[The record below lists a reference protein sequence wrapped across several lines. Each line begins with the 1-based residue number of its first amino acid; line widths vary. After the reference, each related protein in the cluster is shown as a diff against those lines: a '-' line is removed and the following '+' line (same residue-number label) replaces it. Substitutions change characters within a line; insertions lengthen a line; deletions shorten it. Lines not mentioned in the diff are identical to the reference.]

1 MEGSL
6 VIYNGEL
13 YYVENVQFKYPYIYS
28 KKGGKFVPVDQL
40 TLFRRANTDIEKLIN
55 YVYVCTNKIMST
67 PDALHYIETNISGI
81 HENVKNIYKVVRLP
95 PASTFAVD
103 ELVHVGS
110 KRFRVVAINHS
121 TYTLSPNV
129 GGGGGENVDVLK
141 EYVTKDPNLTSTG
154 DRWLASLFEPRESR
168 SPLGSSGESD
178 CRIPETKKELFQNLR
193 SFTTLEKKKFDRSE
207 VATVALS
214 MFGYTPTIF
223 DDYRTTF
230 VEQDRSRILNKPNR
244 DYNIEFFNSKSGMTV
259 DTTSDAFFQAET
271 MKGIFDTVNET
282 GIFTTRSHGIVYR
295 SFAKSISSAKN
306 VCGMSLNRFTSTTVV
321 KNYADKWGQ
330 AKDPDTRI
338 RNTEGFFT
346 TIIIPAGTKSIIPLL
361 LFDDLPSKR
370 KQYEVLLSPDGM
382 LQDTGYVDSGGSK
395 IVVYVEQG
403 HCGMPMN
410 EILMMKM
417 EDGTNILEFIK
428 CIFEGNITYVG
439 LTGGKTRRKNRIT
452 RKGYQKNVSSPRTL
466 RRIR

>member
-13 YYVENVQFKYPYIYS
+13 YYVENVQFKHPYIYS

-55 YVYVCTNKIMST
+55 YAYLCTNKIMST
-67 PDALHYIETNISGI
+67 PDALHYIKTNMAENS
-81 HENVKNIYKVVRLP
+81 ENVKNIYNRIVTPVMP
-95 PASTFAVD
+95 MPAYTFAVD

-110 KRFRVVAINHS
+110 KQFRVVAVNHS

-154 DRWLASLFEPRESR
+154 DEWLSSLYQPVRES
-168 SPLGSSGESD
+168 SPPLGTSD
-178 CRIPETKKELFQNLR
+178 CRIPETKKELFKKLR

-214 MFGYTPTIF
+214 MFGYTPNIF

-230 VEQDRSRILNKPNR
+230 VEQDRSGILNKPNR
-244 DYNIEFFNSKSGMTV
+244 DYNIEFFNSKSGIDV
-259 DTTSDAFFQAET
+259 DTTSEAFFQADT

-306 VCGMSLNRFTSTTVV
+306 VCGMPLNRFTSTTVV

-361 LFDDLPSKR
+361 LFEDLRSKR

-395 IVVYVEQG
+395 IVVYVEPER
-403 HCGMPMN
+403 CMPMN

-428 CIFEGNITYVG
+428 CIFEGNVTYVG
-439 LTGGKTRRKNRIT
+439 LTGGKTRHKKRISRKVWST
-452 RKGYQKNVSSPRTL
+452 RKMFRHQ
-466 RRIR
+466 

>member
-13 YYVENVQFKYPYIYS
+13 YYVENVQFKHPYIYS

-67 PDALHYIETNISGI
+67 PDALHYIKTNMAENS
-81 HENVKNIYKVVRLP
+81 ENVKNIYNRIVTP
-95 PASTFAVD
+95 MPMPAYTFAVD

-110 KRFRVVAINHS
+110 KQFRVVAVNHS

-154 DRWLASLFEPRESR
+154 DEWLSSLYQPVRES
-168 SPLGSSGESD
+168 SPPLGASD
-178 CRIPETKKELFQNLR
+178 CRIPETKKELFKNLR

-214 MFGYTPTIF
+214 MFGYTPNIF

-230 VEQDRSRILNKPNR
+230 VEQDRSGILNKPNR
-244 DYNIEFFNSKSGMTV
+244 DYNIEFFNSKSGIDV
-259 DTTSDAFFQAET
+259 DTTSEAFFQAET

-282 GIFTTRSHGIVYR
+282 GIFTTRNHGIVYR

-306 VCGMSLNRFTSTTVV
+306 VCGMPLNRFTSTTVV

-361 LFDDLPSKR
+361 LFEDLRSKR

-395 IVVYVEQG
+395 IVVYVEPER
-403 HCGMPMN
+403 CMPMN

-428 CIFEGNITYVG
+428 CIFEGNVTYVG
-439 LTGGKTRRKNRIT
+439 LTGGKTRRKKRIT
-452 RKGYQKNVSSPRTL
+452 RKGYQANVSSPRTL